1 MLLPTATAS
10 PIPRRVDPHLAAE
23 GVHRPVDGADGHGLK
38 PRQAPGVLP
47 HGADAADDVVA
58 EDGLRVSDRG
68 RSGDG
73 ALFEIA
79 QVDRNG
85 GRADV
90 DGNAP
95 GGVRRPGSGGRQREQ
110 RGQTFLNHLRREP
123 ALGGDLDGDRPV
135 NHGAAGQ
142 AVPRRHARIPQGICA
157 PTRPARSAPLR
168 QPTPPGPGICRTGPG
183 RRSRSAAAGRP
194 PPWPRA
200 GLRLFRRGWF
210 DRQRGFPAC
219 VNPSA
224 LSISTCG

>member
-10 PIPRRVDPHLAAE
+10 PIPAGSIRGLAAE

-38 PRQAPGVLP
+38 PRQAPGVQP

-58 EDGLRVSDRG
+58 EDGLGVSNRS

-95 GGVRRPGSGGRQREQ
+95 GGVGQPGSGGRQREQ
-110 RGQTFLNHLRREP
+110 RGQALLNHLRREP

-135 NHGAAGQ
+135 HHGAAGQ
-142 AVPRRHARIPQGICA
+142 AMPRRHARIPQESALRLVRRAQPPCVSRLHPDQAFAA
-157 PTRPARSAPLR
+157 PAP
-168 QPTPPGPGICRTGPG
+168 
-183 RRSRSAAAGRP
+183 SAAVGAQQQAGRHH
-194 PPWPRA
+194 
-200 GLRLFRRGWF
+200 GLE
-210 DRQRGFPAC
+210 QAC
-219 VNPSA
+219 AFFSTDGSIVNA
-224 LSISTCG
+224 DFQHA

>member
-1 MLLPTATAS
+1 MVLLPTATAS
-10 PIPRRVDPHLAAE
+10 PIPAGSILDLAAE
-23 GVHRPVDGADGHGLK
+23 GVHRPVDGTDGHGLK

-47 HGADAADDVVA
+47 HGADAADDIVA

-110 RGQTFLNHLRREP
+110 RGQTLLNHLRREP

-142 AVPRRHARIPQGICA
+142 AVPRRDKRIPQGTALRLVRRAQPPCVSRLHPDQAFAA
-157 PTRPARSAPLR
+157 PAP
-168 QPTPPGPGICRTGPG
+168 
-183 RRSRSAAAGRP
+183 AAAVGAQQQAGRHH
-194 PPWPRA
+194 
-200 GLRLFRRGWF
+200 GLEQAYTFFGA
-210 DRQRGFPAC
+210 DGPI
-219 VNPSA
+219 VNA
-224 LSISTCG
+224 DFQHA